1 MNIGLVAY
9 NSKKDLMA
17 NFCIAYRSIL
27 EKHQVYATG
36 STGRV
41 VEDATNLRIHK
52 YLSGPLGGLEQ
63 LKVHIAS
70 NEMDLVLLFH
80 DTEQPELNDSLMQLL
95 TLCDAH
101 NVPIATNLATAEML
115 ILGLDS
121 GHLDWRDLYR

>member
-80 DTEQPELNDSLMQLL
+80 DTEQPLNDSLMQLL